1 LNQNDGGRVTQ
12 ISVINSIVVPDGM
25 NLTAETIRNEYVNYF
40 KAQAGFVSSTFYR
53 AIAKEQDQATKYVNI
68 VVWESIDHFN
78 QVVNKGFGDVNG
90 ENEDGMRVLGKGFPE
105 PIVVS
110 PGQYITI
117 AEDIG

>member
-1 LNQNDGGRVTQ
+1 VTQ

-25 NLTAETIRNEYVNYF
+25 NQIAETIRNEYVNYF

-53 AIAKEQDQATKYVNI
+53 AMTKEQDQATKYVNI
-68 VVWESIDHFN
+68 VVWASIEHFN
-78 QVVNKGFGDVNG
+78 QVVNKGFRDAHG

-110 PGQYITI
+110 PDQYITLS
-117 AEDIG
+117 EDVG